1 MCKRVL
7 SRGSERTLA
16 GRTRGCG
23 GLFQEEIQ
31 EGGGGAEEMSDSQ
44 YGDRRKAEIS
54 PEKPM
59 LRVKGDS
66 RQVGGNSLQTET
78 SLGQREE
85 RDRQFWLKLSPPVS
99 SFHF

>member
-31 EGGGGAEEMSDSQ
+31 EGGGAKEKSDSQ

-54 PEKPM
+54 PEK
-59 LRVKGDS
+59 LV
-66 RQVGGNSLQTET
+66 L
-78 SLGQREE
+78 
-85 RDRQFWLKLSPPVS
+85 
-99 SFHF
+99 